1 MTYRRLLFWRMALH
15 GLPQPPARDERFV
28 VATTDHAAELAAAM
42 RMAADEVTQRMSW
55 SSCHVGRVDGMV
67 AAFGWVSSVDTRLG
81 EIRSSVRPEQGEAYV
96 WHCETVPQIPGARPL
111 RGPARACHSAYSRP
125 RADQPAKGINQASP
139 VGHRG
144 YSLGAIRLT
153 PTDRPAYLPFGFV
166 PRGVRDELGQGLD
179 ASCLSR
185 VCLPVAVSGC
195 RHPRPRD
202 ISRLSFNWSDG
213 RTFKLDGWR
222 RERDSNPRGLAP

>member
-42 RMAADEVTQRMSW
+42 RMAADEVARRMSW

-96 WHCETVPQIPGARPL
+96 WHCETVPQFRGRGLYAALLVHVTRPIAA
-111 RGPARACHSAYSRP
+111 RGPTSLR
-125 RADQPAKGINQASP
+125 KGSTKP
-139 VGHRG
+139 HRWG
-144 YSLGAIRLT
+144 TAAIALGR
-153 PTDRPAYLPFGFV
+153 
-166 PRGVRDELGQGLD
+166 
-179 ASCLSR
+179 
-185 VCLPVAVSGC
+185 SG
-195 RHPRPRD
+195 
-202 ISRLSFNWSDG
+202 
-213 RTFKLDGWR
+213 
-222 RERDSNPRGLAP
+222 